1 MSTKTGN
8 NGWLNQTFGLNL
20 ILLTV
25 AAALAYHYLFFI
37 GIPEVLTR
45 MKEHELIVT
54 GLAPAPFTY
63 RVLIPYLASVILAI
77 LSKVIP
83 YQHAFIGLYGII
95 DFAGIYLILWTLYR
109 YLRGWFDESVSLV
122 GSLFCAATMV
132 IALRDHAFSPWS
144 FYETGFIGLALIWI
158 REKKFAHLYWL
169 IPVAALNR
177 ETAVLIPLLYLA
189 TQWDTESQ
197 KQVLTKG
204 MIFLGLWCIIFVG
217 LRVFLGNHA
226 NIIEASELM
235 RLNFSPGNIIRT
247 IVKVTVF
254 FGIFIYAGIAGL
266 RYSPQFLKRT
276 WRVLPLYLSLYLVFG
291 AWKEMRLLMPLYYF
305 LIPAG
310 LFYWFKGS
318 SDNPTRTMQNPS
330 AK

>member
-1 MSTKTGN
+1 
-8 NGWLNQTFGLNL
+8 
-20 ILLTV
+20 V
-25 AAALAYHYLFFI
+25 LA
-37 GIPEVLTR
+37 V
-45 MKEHELIVT
+45 
-54 GLAPAPFTY
+54 
-63 RVLIPYLASVILAI
+63 

-83 YQHAFIGLYGII
+83 YQSAFIGLYGII
-95 DFAGIYLILWTLYR
+95 EFAGIYLILWTLYR

-144 FYETGFIGLALIWI
+144 FYEAGFVGLGLIWM
-158 REKKFAHLYWL
+158 REKKFNHLYWL

-177 ETAVLIPLLYLA
+177 ETGFMIPMLFLL
-189 TQWDTESQ
+189 TQWEPSIK
-197 KQVLTKG
+197 KQVLSRW
-204 MIFLGLWCIIFVG
+204 IVFLGLWMIIFVG
-217 LRVFLGNHA
+217 LRVILGNQM
-226 NIIEASELM
+226 NIIGVMELI

-247 IVKVTVF
+247 VVKVTVF

-276 WRVLPLYLSLYLVFG
+276 WRIIPIYLSLYLVFG